1 MILFSAPNLGGPAPL
16 GMRGDYRTRSDDF
29 SFSAENAP
37 FWLTGKN
44 SRFTLFELF
53 AYVYGRE

>member
-1 MILFSAPNLGGPAPL
+1 MILFSVPSLGESNPP
-16 GMRGDYRTRSDDF
+16 GMRGDHRARPNDF
-29 SFSAENAP
+29 SFSVENTQ

-53 AYVYGRE
+53 AYVYSRE